1 MGARLL
7 NIQRK
12 AAEHGRLRTG
22 YTQGNRPVRS
32 ATWVVTSHSEE
43 HVRAAAELWK
53 GEVEQWSP
61 LNSTI
66 PQWRVITK
74 EAAIEA
80 LITPGDPLNQYNE
93 MWSKGGCQRRCDGET
108 ELLSRQ
114 PCLCARQFGEDWH
127 QQKKGVVCSTTSRL
141 NVMLPDLS
149 GMGMWRAETHSFYA
163 ASEWGGM
170 VDMVLAGTS
179 GQGFVP
185 VTLRIEPR
193 QRVSNGETKKFPV
206 VVVEL
211 RGVTPRQALAGPL
224 STAVALNPGGA
235 AEALAIEASR
245 PDYIA
250 LAKGALTSDDV
261 RDVWTQARQVGH
273 VRGDGK
279 DPLSRELMQIA
290 ALKDEEAAVESV
302 VRPASLPAADPE
314 EALDAEF
321 VDPDDPDGLWAQFA
335 DAGHDLGLSPDETAR
350 AFAEKHGGRAPKDVD
365 PTLAWAY
372 IAAMKAE
379 RAQ

>member
-1 MGARLL
+1 MGSRLR
-7 NIQRK
+7 NIQAR

-43 HVRAAAELWK
+43 HVRTAAELW
-53 GEVEQWSP
+53 GGAPEQWQA

-66 PQWRVITK
+66 TQWRVITK
-74 EAAIEA
+74 ASSIEA

-93 MWSKGGCQRRCDGET
+93 LWTKGGCQRRCDGET

-170 VDMVLAGTS
+170 VDMVLAGTR
-179 GQGFVP
+179 GDGFVP
-185 VTLRIEPR
+185 VNLRIEPR
-193 QRVSNGETKKFPV
+193 QVVRDGQTKKFPV

-211 RGVTPRQALAGPL
+211 RGVTPRQALAGPM
-224 STAVALNPGGA
+224 TAAVALDPGA
-235 AEALAIEASR
+235 TSQAVAAIEAPR
-245 PDYIA
+245 PDY
-250 LAKGALTSDDV
+250 LAEAEAALTPDDV
-261 RDVWTQARQVGH
+261 GDVYRRANAAGH
-273 VRGDGK
+273 LND
-279 DPLSRELMQIA
+279 ELIA
-290 ALKDEEAAVESV
+290 GLTAIADRLKAEAA
-302 VRPASLPAADPE
+302 
-314 EALDAEF
+314 
-321 VDPDDPDGLWAQFA
+321 G
-335 DAGHDLGLSPDETAR
+335 PDEDGAYE
-350 AFAEKHGGRAPKDVD
+350 AELV
-365 PTLAWAY
+365 
-372 IAAMKAE
+372 E
-379 RAQ
+379 QQ

>member
-1 MGARLL
+1 MGSRLL
-7 NIQRK
+7 NIQRR

-22 YTQGNRPVRS
+22 YTQGKRPMRS

-43 HVRAAAELWK
+43 HVRKAAGLWG
-53 GEVEQWSP
+53 GEPEQWTP

-66 PQWRVITK
+66 TQWRVITK
-74 EAAIEA
+74 ASAVEA

-93 MWSKGGCQRRCDGET
+93 LWSAGGCQRRCDGET

-127 QQKKGVVCSTTSRL
+127 TQPKGRVCSATSRL

-170 VDMVLAGTS
+170 VDMVLAGTN

-193 QRVSNGETKKFPV
+193 QAVRDGQTKKFPV

-211 RGVTPRQALAGPL
+211 RGMTPRQALAGPMTAATAL
-224 STAVALNPGGA
+224 DPAAGGQAVA
-235 AEALAIEASR
+235 AIEAPKGR
-245 PDYIA
+245 DWIA
-250 LAKGALTSDDV
+250 EAQGALTSDDV
-261 RDVWTQARQVGH
+261 RDLWMEARQEGVVHPKGT
-273 VRGDGK
+273 
-279 DPLSRELMQIA
+279 DPLSKQLTAIA
-290 ALKDEEAAVESV
+290 AEK
-302 VRPASLPAADPE
+302 
-314 EALDAEF
+314 DAEHQQ
-321 VDPDDPDGLWAQFA
+321 AHSSNEKQ
-335 DAGHDLGLSPDETAR
+335 PDEDGAYE
-350 AFAEKHGGRAPKDVD
+350 AELVD
-365 PTLAWAY
+365 
-372 IAAMKAE
+372 
-379 RAQ
+379 